1 MYNRP
6 QLNWERGLLSKIA
19 VNKEMSKTKKAL
31 ASLVSLPS
39 RFSSYYADVNIA
51 SLPTTI
57 R

>member
-39 RFSSYYADVNIA
+39 RFSSYCADINRA